1 MAMIFSW
8 RFFLKSLLLLFIDNI
23 SAFEST
29 PNQILYMD
37 TEGIDC
43 GNEIF
48 LGTATVYSHMNAEA
62 GDYYSHSQ
70 ECSITFMAKDDGWRL
85 LIKFDYIDI
94 PDYLY
99 NGVCTDSLYIYDSP
113 DLSVR
118 PFKYAGGNNGVC
130 GKTLPPVLVS
140 TGQFISVYFRTDASG
155 QVGKGFKFQVTA
167 FTDVEAGEC
176 PQGLFY
182 CTANDR
188 CIDSLLVCDGIEQCS
203 EGEDEEDNGDSM
215 CNPSGGLWSLVIS
228 LGVAGFVGVLV
239 GGLVVI
245 ILLIVCVVCTYR
257 RCGKTPGEGEHRQSI
272 QTSNH
277 GSIPQQHLA
286 KDRGAYQQ
294 VVQSP
299 PVDSYNMPNTLN
311 NPAMHC
317 GQGPTCCPANSMPQ
331 PHIPHQHRPSYVAQ
345 QSAMEMQAP
354 LVPLQRHNSG
364 GGHPQ
369 PPATGPAGAYNYNFP
384 YHVARGAES
393 HSYSSGYSSQQGPAN
408 SGFQPMH
415 TKPIIAQRGYT
426 PTSSSSR
433 SSRSQSESSR
443 GARGDNHRYRRG
455 GDIGRQRHQEVGS

>member
-167 FTDVEAGEC
+167 FTD
-176 PQGLFY
+176 
-182 CTANDR
+182 
-188 CIDSLLVCDGIEQCS
+188 
-203 EGEDEEDNGDSM
+203 
-215 CNPSGGLWSLVIS
+215 GGLWSLVIS